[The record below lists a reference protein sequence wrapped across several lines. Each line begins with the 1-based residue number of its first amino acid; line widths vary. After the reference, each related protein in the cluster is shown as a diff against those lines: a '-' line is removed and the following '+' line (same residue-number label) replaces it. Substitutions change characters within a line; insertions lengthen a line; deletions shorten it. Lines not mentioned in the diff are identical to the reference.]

1 MKAIEF
7 ETQIEKGI
15 IKVPKRYPEFENN
28 KARVI
33 VLAEEPTIIHEKHS
47 QISEKDF
54 FEVCGIWEGKNVT
67 KESLRAEAWR
77 VS

>member
-15 IKVPKRYPEFENN
+15 IKIPKRYREFENN

-33 VLAEEPTIIHEKHS
+33 VLAEELPLKEENHS
-47 QISEKDF
+47 QISENDF
-54 FEVCGIWEGKNVT
+54 FEVCGIWEGRNIT